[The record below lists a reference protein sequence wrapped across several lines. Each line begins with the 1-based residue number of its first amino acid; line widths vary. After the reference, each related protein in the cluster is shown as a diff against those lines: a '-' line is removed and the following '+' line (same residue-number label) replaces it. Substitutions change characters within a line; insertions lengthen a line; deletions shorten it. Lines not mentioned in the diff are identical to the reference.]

1 MVLLSAQLFSTASFY
16 IISVGLPEYGYHTIF
31 GGGVFVCS
39 SNFYIQQ
46 YEKSDQFCKAML
58 LVLSNTN
65 ESAR

>member
-1 MVLLSAQLFSTASFY
+1 MVLLSAQLFSTVSFY

-46 YEKSDQFCKAML
+46 YKKSDLFRKAML
-58 LVLSNTN
+58 LVLSNTE